1 MPDLPRGLFLQVS
14 DNFVRTSYLP
24 RGCYMPAQHPPVLL
38 LLLYA
43 TPISVVTYFG
53 YKLLPLSFTV
63 TEFIM

>member
-1 MPDLPRGLFLQVS
+1 
-14 DNFVRTSYLP
+14 
-24 RGCYMPAQHPPVLL
+24 MPAQHPPVLL